1 MTDATSRAGAARTR
15 AERLGIGYGRAVL
28 EESPRIYL
36 VTGIPGAGKTTVS
49 RLLAERFSRGVHIE
63 ADRLH
68 WMIVRG
74 ALWPNEEPRDE
85 AERQLVMRASN
96 AAMLAANFFDNGFTV
111 VIDDVIV
118 GKDRLE
124 IYERLL
130 ADRGLSL
137 IVLAPPLEVALSRD
151 ADRGDTSTE
160 GIWAHLDVEQREKLG
175 DVGLWLDTNQLAPD
189 ETVAEILA
197 GTTR

>member
-1 MTDATSRAGAARTR
+1 MS
-15 AERLGIGYGRAVL
+15 

-49 RLLAERFSRGVHIE
+49 RLLAERFSRGVHVE

-85 AERQLVMRASN
+85 AERQLVMRALN

-111 VIDDVIV
+111 VVDDVIV
-118 GKDRLE
+118 GKDRLR
-124 IYERLL
+124 IYERQL
-130 ADRGLSL
+130 ADRGFSL
-137 IVLAPPLEVALSRD
+137 VVLAPPVEVALSRD
-151 ADRGDTSTE
+151 AGRGDSSTE
-160 GIWAHLDVEQREKLG
+160 GIWAHLDAEQREKLG
-175 DVGLWLDTNQLAPD
+175 DVGLWLDTGRLSPD
-189 ETVAEILA
+189 EAVAEILA
-197 GTTR
+197 VDAF